1 MRIPHQ
7 YPDVPTIADAS
18 YLRRGQSHPKEEMA
32 DGLTEVV
39 KVESGQ
45 LARRRTRESGS
56 LRSFYQSVTE
66 RQLNA
71 AFRKKSQ

>member
-39 KVESGQ
+39 KVEVRAAGS
-45 LARRRTRESGS
+45 AANTRERFAS
-56 LRSFYQSVTE
+56 
-66 RQLNA
+66 
-71 AFRKKSQ
+71 